1 MFYAGPRADYRRM
14 KKSFYIKEN
23 RVFAHTYRKGRKL
36 VFPLFILYY
45 RVNGTRTSRVGIT
58 VSKKTGNAVRR
69 NRAKRLIREAYR
81 LLQSGSA
88 EGYDLVFVAR
98 TSTSGATMQQVR
110 AQMAAAFVRA
120 GIRGRDEP

>member
-1 MFYAGPRADYRRM
+1 M
-14 KKSFYIKEN
+14 KKSCYIKEN

-45 RVNGTRTSRVGIT
+45 RANGAGVSRVGIT

-81 LLQSGSA
+81 LLRDGTA
-88 EGYDLVFVAR
+88 EGFDLVFVAR
-98 TSTSGATMQQVR
+98 TATSDASMQQVR
-110 AQMAAAFVRA
+110 RQMEAALVRA